1 MIGGGG
7 GESGEVIATRA
18 SMRVGGEQKK
28 YVRHEQFSCTMKGGY
43 IIYYINM
50 KLS

>member
-1 MIGGGG
+1 MIGGRIWK
-7 GESGEVIATRA
+7 VIETRA

-28 YVRHEQFSCTMKGGY
+28 YVRQEQFSCTMKGGY